1 MPTMQ
6 IRNVPEQTS
15 RALKA
20 RAAAAGMSLSEFLLT
35 EVTRLAERPTV
46 AEVTARIARLGR
58 ADLPPAAEILR
69 DERAAR

>member
-69 DERAAR
+69 EERAAR